1 MDLTKTTKSALWI
14 ASLSSLLA
22 YPSVSSQPSLQQETN
37 MSVEKK
43 IKEMVLKYIL
53 AAEGKARIMSP
64 QDIGKL
70 VSEAA
75 HKGAMMGYDAG
86 MQMARRS
93 HGNELEIAEL
103 TVKELT
109 ERVKELETQMIAM
122 QQ

>member
-1 MDLTKTTKSALWI
+1 
-14 ASLSSLLA
+14 
-22 YPSVSSQPSLQQETN
+22 

-43 IKEMVLKYIL
+43 IKEMVLQYIL
-53 AAEGKARIMSP
+53 KTEGKARIMSP
-64 QDIGKL
+64 QDVGKL

-86 MQMARRS
+86 MKMSLRA

-109 ERVKELETQMIAM
+109 ERVKELETQMISM
-122 QQ
+122 Q

>member
-1 MDLTKTTKSALWI
+1 
-14 ASLSSLLA
+14 
-22 YPSVSSQPSLQQETN
+22 

-43 IKEMVLKYIL
+43 IDEMVLKYIL

-64 QDIGKL
+64 PDIGKL
-70 VSEAA
+70 VREAM
-75 HKGAMMGYDAG
+75 HKGAMLGYDAG
-86 MQMARRS
+86 MKMSLRA

-109 ERVKELETQMIAM
+109 ERVKELELQMIA

>member
-1 MDLTKTTKSALWI
+1 
-14 ASLSSLLA
+14 
-22 YPSVSSQPSLQQETN
+22 

-43 IKEMVLKYIL
+43 IEEIVLGYLKK
-53 AAEGKARIMSP
+53 AEGRTAIMSP

-75 HKGAMMGYDAG
+75 HKGAMLGYDAG

-103 TVKELT
+103 TVKELS
-109 ERVKELETQMIAM
+109 ERVKELEMQMIA

>member
-1 MDLTKTTKSALWI
+1 
-14 ASLSSLLA
+14 
-22 YPSVSSQPSLQQETN
+22 

-53 AAEGKARIMSP
+53 AAEGRTAIMSP

-75 HKGAMMGYDAG
+75 HKGAMLGYDAG
-86 MQMARRS
+86 MQMARRA

-109 ERVKELETQMIAM
+109 ERVKELETQMIA

>member
-1 MDLTKTTKSALWI
+1 
-14 ASLSSLLA
+14 
-22 YPSVSSQPSLQQETN
+22 

-43 IKEMVLKYIL
+43 IEEMVLKYIL
-53 AAEGKARIMSP
+53 AAEGKARIMSQ

-70 VSEAA
+70 TREAM
-75 HKGAMMGYDAG
+75 HKGAMLGYDAG

-93 HGNELEIAEL
+93 HGKELEIAEL

-109 ERVKELETQMIAM
+109 ERVKELETQMIA

>member
-1 MDLTKTTKSALWI
+1 
-14 ASLSSLLA
+14 
-22 YPSVSSQPSLQQETN
+22 

-64 QDIGKL
+64 PDIGKL
-70 VSEAA
+70 VREAM
-75 HKGAMMGYDAG
+75 HKGAMLGYDAG
-86 MQMARRS
+86 MKMSLRA

-109 ERVKELETQMIAM
+109 ERVKELEMQMIA

>member
-1 MDLTKTTKSALWI
+1 
-14 ASLSSLLA
+14 
-22 YPSVSSQPSLQQETN
+22 

-43 IKEMVLKYIL
+43 IDEMVLKYIL

-64 QDIGKL
+64 PDIGKL
-70 VSEAA
+70 VREAM
-75 HKGAMMGYDAG
+75 HKGAMLGYDSG
-86 MQMARRS
+86 MKMSLRA

-109 ERVKELETQMIAM
+109 ERVKELEMQMIA

>member
-1 MDLTKTTKSALWI
+1 
-14 ASLSSLLA
+14 
-22 YPSVSSQPSLQQETN
+22 

-43 IKEMVLKYIL
+43 IDEMVLKYIL

-64 QDIGKL
+64 PDIGKL
-70 VSEAA
+70 VREAM

-86 MQMARRS
+86 MKMSLRA
-93 HGNELEIAEL
+93 HGNELEVAEL

-109 ERVKELETQMIAM
+109 ERVKELEMQMIAS

>member
-1 MDLTKTTKSALWI
+1 
-14 ASLSSLLA
+14 
-22 YPSVSSQPSLQQETN
+22 

-43 IKEMVLKYIL
+43 IDEMVLKYIL

-64 QDIGKL
+64 PDIGKL
-70 VSEAA
+70 VRAA
-75 HKGAMMGYDAG
+75 MHKGAMLGYDAG
-86 MQMARRS
+86 MKMSLRA

-109 ERVKELETQMIAM
+109 ERVKELETQMIA

>member
-1 MDLTKTTKSALWI
+1 
-14 ASLSSLLA
+14 
-22 YPSVSSQPSLQQETN
+22 

-43 IKEMVLKYIL
+43 IDEMVLKYIL

-64 QDIGKL
+64 PDIGKL
-70 VSEAA
+70 VREAM
-75 HKGAMMGYDAG
+75 HKGAMLGYDAG

-93 HGNELEIAEL
+93 HGKELEVAEL

-109 ERVKELETQMIAM
+109 ERVKELETQMIA

>member
-1 MDLTKTTKSALWI
+1 
-14 ASLSSLLA
+14 
-22 YPSVSSQPSLQQETN
+22 

-53 AAEGKARIMSP
+53 ATEGKARIMSP
-64 QDIGKL
+64 QDVGKL

-93 HGNELEIAEL
+93 HGKELEVAEMS
-103 TVKELT
+103 VKELT
-109 ERVKELETQMIAM
+109 ERVKQLETELIA

>member
-1 MDLTKTTKSALWI
+1 
-14 ASLSSLLA
+14 
-22 YPSVSSQPSLQQETN
+22 

-43 IKEMVLKYIL
+43 IDDMVLKYIL

-64 QDIGKL
+64 PDIGKL
-70 VSEAA
+70 VREAM
-75 HKGAMMGYDAG
+75 HKGAMLGYDAG
-86 MQMARRS
+86 MKMSLRA

-122 QQ
+122 Q

>member
-1 MDLTKTTKSALWI
+1 
-14 ASLSSLLA
+14 
-22 YPSVSSQPSLQQETN
+22 

-64 QDIGKL
+64 PDIGKL
-70 VSEAA
+70 VREAM
-75 HKGAMMGYDAG
+75 HKGAMVGYDAG
-86 MQMARRS
+86 MKMSLRA
-93 HGNELEIAEL
+93 HGNELEVAEL

-122 QQ
+122 Q

>member
-1 MDLTKTTKSALWI
+1 
-14 ASLSSLLA
+14 
-22 YPSVSSQPSLQQETN
+22 

-43 IKEMVLKYIL
+43 IDEMVLKYIL

-64 QDIGKL
+64 PDIGKL
-70 VSEAA
+70 VREAM
-75 HKGAMMGYDAG
+75 HKGAMLGYDAG
-86 MQMARRS
+86 MKMSLRA

-109 ERVKELETQMIAM
+109 ERVKELETQMIA

>member
-1 MDLTKTTKSALWI
+1 
-14 ASLSSLLA
+14 
-22 YPSVSSQPSLQQETN
+22 

-43 IKEMVLKYIL
+43 IDEMVLKYIL

-64 QDIGKL
+64 PDIGKL
-70 VSEAA
+70 VREAM
-75 HKGAMMGYDAG
+75 HKGAMVGYDAG
-86 MQMARRS
+86 MKMSLRA

-109 ERVKELETQMIAM
+109 ERVKELEMQMIA

>member
-1 MDLTKTTKSALWI
+1 
-14 ASLSSLLA
+14 
-22 YPSVSSQPSLQQETN
+22 

-86 MQMARRS
+86 MKMSLRA
-93 HGNELEIAEL
+93 HGNELEIAEM

-122 QQ
+122 Q